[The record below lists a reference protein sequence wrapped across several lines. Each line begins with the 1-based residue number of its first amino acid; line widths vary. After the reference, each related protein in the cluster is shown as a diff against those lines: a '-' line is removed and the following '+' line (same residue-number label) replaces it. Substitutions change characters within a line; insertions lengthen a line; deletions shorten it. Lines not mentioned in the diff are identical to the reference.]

1 MRCSNAAK
9 VHRKS
14 GVAKWRDLQF
24 SGSILEMFQRSDT
37 GRKARDRTGLIDRS
51 TPEEQSYKPHFPP
64 KLPRIVSPR
73 WHN

>member
-1 MRCSNAAK
+1 
-9 VHRKS
+9 
-14 GVAKWRDLQF
+14 
-24 SGSILEMFQRSDT
+24 MFQRSDT